1 MGITKDGILRLD
13 ERTKE
18 IMQTWPLEQV
28 KRWAATQN
36 IFTIDFG
43 DYSEGFYSVQT
54 PDGDKISEIVAGYID
69 LLAKNKPKFGPGG
82 MGDGTTQEPIE
93 SDGTSGKK
101 GATQIEQGSVKVS
114 KFNYFIWNMDFKLT
128 LTSCYMYQ
136 NSIIVHLLAWK
147 TSTTSSTQPISK
159 GFGYYHS
166 EWKESSYRFY
176 CEFASPC
183 RSYGRSIL
191 AEVERFST

>member
-69 LLAKNKPKFGPGG
+69 LIAKNKKNFGPGG

-101 GATQIEQGSVKVS
+101 GATQIVQGSVAVS
-114 KFNYFIWNMDFKLT
+114 KFHYFVWNRDLRKIVP
-128 LTSCYMYQ
+128 SCNMFQ
-136 NSIIVHLLAWK
+136 NILLVHFIAWK

-159 GFGYYHS
+159 SLGYYNS
-166 EWKESSYRFY
+166 EWKESVNRFY
-176 CEFASPC
+176 S
-183 RSYGRSIL
+183 
-191 AEVERFST
+191 

>member
-1 MGITKDGILRLD
+1 
-13 ERTKE
+13 
-18 IMQTWPLEQV
+18 MQTWPLEQV

-69 LLAKNKPKFGPGG
+69 LIAKNKKNFGPGG
-82 MGDGTTQEPIE
+82 RGDGTTQEPIE

-101 GATQIEQGSVKVS
+101 GATQIVQGSVAVS
-114 KFNYFIWNMDFKLT
+114 NFNNFVWNMDLRKLIFI
-128 LTSCYMYQ
+128 LCCLYQ
-136 NSIIVHLLAWK
+136 NIIIVHFIAWK

-159 GFGYYHS
+159 GLGYYNS
-166 EWKESSYRFY
+166 EWKESVNRFY
-176 CEFASPC
+176 RKFASPC
-183 RSYGRSIL
+183 RPYWRSIL
-191 AEVERFST
+191 TKMERFSA

>member
-1 MGITKDGILRLD
+1 
-13 ERTKE
+13 
-18 IMQTWPLEQV
+18 MQTWPLEQV

-69 LLAKNKPKFGPGG
+69 LIAKNKKNFGPGG

-101 GATQIEQGSVKVS
+101 GATQIVHGSVEVS
-114 KFNYFIWNMDFKLT
+114 
-128 LTSCYMYQ
+128 
-136 NSIIVHLLAWK
+136 
-147 TSTTSSTQPISK
+147 
-159 GFGYYHS
+159 
-166 EWKESSYRFY
+166 
-176 CEFASPC
+176 
-183 RSYGRSIL
+183 
-191 AEVERFST
+191 

>member
-1 MGITKDGILRLD
+1 
-13 ERTKE
+13 
-18 IMQTWPLEQV
+18 MQTWPLEQV

-69 LLAKNKPKFGPGG
+69 LIAKNKKNFGPGG

-101 GATQIEQGSVKVS
+101 GATQIVQGSVAVS
-114 KFNYFIWNMDFKLT
+114 KFHYFVWNRT
-128 LTSCYMYQ
+128 LRNTSCVLFQ
-136 NSIIVHLLAWK
+136 NILLVHSIAWK

-159 GFGYYHS
+159 GLGYYNS
-166 EWKESSYRFY
+166 EWKESVNRFY
-176 CEFASPC
+176 S
-183 RSYGRSIL
+183 
-191 AEVERFST
+191 

>member
-69 LLAKNKPKFGPGG
+69 LIAKNKKNFGPGG

-101 GATQIEQGSVKVS
+101 GATQIVQGSVAVS
-114 KFNYFIWNMDFKLT
+114 NFNNFVWNMDLRKLNVNLYLILSVSKYHNRAFYSLENFHNKFYST
-128 LTSCYMYQ
+128 
-136 NSIIVHLLAWK
+136 HLKRPWLL
-147 TSTTSSTQPISK
+147 Q
-159 GFGYYHS
+159 F
-166 EWKESSYRFY
+166 RM
-176 CEFASPC
+176 
-183 RSYGRSIL
+183 
-191 AEVERFST
+191 ERKR

>member
-1 MGITKDGILRLD
+1 
-13 ERTKE
+13 
-18 IMQTWPLEQV
+18 MQTWPLEQV

-69 LLAKNKPKFGPGG
+69 LIAKNKKNFGPGG

-101 GATQIEQGSVKVS
+101 GATQIVQGSVAVS
-114 KFNYFIWNMDFKLT
+114 KFHYFVWNRDLRNP
-128 LTSCYMYQ
+128 TSCNLFQ
-136 NSIIVHLLAWK
+136 NILLVTCSFYSLENFHNKFYSTHLKKPWLL
-147 TSTTSSTQPISK
+147 Q
-159 GFGYYHS
+159 F
-166 EWKESSYRFY
+166 RM
-176 CEFASPC
+176 
-183 RSYGRSIL
+183 
-191 AEVERFST
+191 ERKR

>member
-1 MGITKDGILRLD
+1 
-13 ERTKE
+13 
-18 IMQTWPLEQV
+18 MQTWPLEQV

-69 LLAKNKPKFGPGG
+69 LIAKNKKNFGPGG

-101 GATQIEQGSVKVS
+101 GATQIVQGNVAVS
-114 KFNYFIWNMDFKLT
+114 KFNYFVIVKRAPHVICFK
-128 LTSCYMYQ
+128 
-136 NSIIVHLLAWK
+136 
-147 TSTTSSTQPISK
+147 ISYL
-159 GFGYYHS
+159 FI
-166 EWKESSYRFY
+166 F
-176 CEFASPC
+176 
-183 RSYGRSIL
+183 
-191 AEVERFST
+191 

>member
-1 MGITKDGILRLD
+1 
-13 ERTKE
+13 
-18 IMQTWPLEQV
+18 MQTWPLEQV

-69 LLAKNKPKFGPGG
+69 LIAKNKKNFGPGG

-101 GATQIEQGSVKVS
+101 GATQIVQGSVAVS
-114 KFNYFIWNMDFKLT
+114 KFNNFVWNMDLRKFYLVHSVSKYLT
-128 LTSCYMYQ
+128 CSFDSLENFHNKFYST
-136 NSIIVHLLAWK
+136 HLKRPWLL
-147 TSTTSSTQPISK
+147 Q
-159 GFGYYHS
+159 F
-166 EWKESSYRFY
+166 RM
-176 CEFASPC
+176 
-183 RSYGRSIL
+183 
-191 AEVERFST
+191 ERKR

>member
-69 LLAKNKPKFGPGG
+69 LIAKGGPKPGSGG

-93 SDGTSGKK
+93 SDGTSGRK
-101 GATQIEQGSVKVS
+101 GATQIVQGSVAVS
-114 KFNYFIWNMDFKLT
+114 EFNNFVRNMDLRN
-128 LTSCYMYQ
+128 TSCILLQ
-136 NSIIVHLLAWK
+136 NTFIVHLIAWK
-147 TSTTSSTQPISK
+147 TSATSSTQPISK
-159 GFGYYHS
+159 GLGYYNS
-166 EWKESSYRFY
+166 EWKESFNRFY
-176 CEFASPC
+176 REFASSC
-183 RSYGRSIL
+183 RSYRRSIL
-191 AEVERFST
+191 TEMERFSA

>member
-69 LLAKNKPKFGPGG
+69 LIAKNKKNFGPGG

-101 GATQIEQGSVKVS
+101 GATQIVQGSVAVS
-114 KFNYFIWNMDFKLT
+114 KFHYFVRNMHLRKINSYLMYSVSKYLT
-128 LTSCYMYQ
+128 CSFYSLENFHNKFYST
-136 NSIIVHLLAWK
+136 HLKKPWLL
-147 TSTTSSTQPISK
+147 Q
-159 GFGYYHS
+159 F
-166 EWKESSYRFY
+166 RM
-176 CEFASPC
+176 
-183 RSYGRSIL
+183 
-191 AEVERFST
+191 ERKR